1 MPDRDRPLSEDRVR
15 SMFDGLVER
24 YDLVNDAL
32 SLGLDRRWRRATARA
47 VRARPGELV
56 LDLGIGTGRLAAS
69 LPAGVRCVGVDL
81 SSTMLRR
88 ARRRVGPS
96 ISLVQGSASRL
107 PFRSGSLDRAV
118 SSFVL
123 RNLADLGDAFAELAR
138 VVRPEGSIAVVDI
151 TAPRNRVL
159 RALFEGYFAAAA
171 PLLGRM
177 VGRSDAYRYLVRS
190 VTRLPPAEDVCRMMT
205 RAGFE
210 RCRFRPLTGG
220 VTTLWTATRS

>member
-1 MPDRDRPLSEDRVR
+1 MPDSRGPLSEDLVR

-32 SLGLDRRWRRATARA
+32 SFGLDRHWRRATARA
-47 VRARPGELV
+47 VRAKRGELA
-56 LDLGIGTGRLAAS
+56 LDLGVGTGRLAAS
-69 LPAGVRCVGVDL
+69 LPAGVRCVGIDL
-81 SSTMLRR
+81 SSAMLRR
-88 ARRRVGPS
+88 TRRRVGPS
-96 ISLVQGSASRL
+96 IALVQGSASRL
-107 PFRSGSLDRAV
+107 PFRGGTFDRAV
-118 SSFVL
+118 SAFVL
-123 RNLADLGDAFAELAR
+123 RNLAELGEAFAELAR
-138 VVRPEGSIAVVDI
+138 VVRPGGSIAVVDI
-151 TAPRNRVL
+151 TAPRNPVS

-190 VTRLPPAEDVCRMMT
+190 VTRLPPAEDICRMMR